1 MREKE
6 FVKRVIAIALAVMF
20 VSVLTGCETVKGLGK
35 DIENLGESMQKSS
48 EE

>member
-1 MREKE
+1 M
-6 FVKRVIAIALAVMF
+6 KRVVAMALMVMFLSALA
-20 VSVLTGCETVKGLGK
+20 GCETVKGLGK